1 MNILYIAFKDFSV
14 LHYGASK
21 KVISAC
27 RALEELGNTV
37 TLLGQNKGNTVAVDT
52 EGHCTLIKSHSSFIV
67 SKLQPLF
74 DKKHQIEDIK
84 SYLNNK
90 HYDMCYIRFDLNTK
104 KFLSLLKVLRIH
116 CDKILIEI
124 PTYPYT
130 KEYTGFINSVRLAI
144 DDYYAKK
151 IKDYVDMIV
160 TFYKVPGGYYYG
172 VPVKVVPNGFD
183 FSDVKIIST
192 DAVLENIDIAAVS
205 SMRLWHGYERLI
217 EGLHLY
223 YENRGDRNIILHLV
237 GDGRECPKYKELVS
251 KYKLEEHVVFH
262 GALHG
267 VELEELLEK
276 CTLGLDSL
284 ARHRTGISVLSS
296 LKSRE
301 YGAKGIPIIN
311 SCDIDIIGD
320 DFEYFLK
327 TPADETPIDI
337 NEVIHFYDKCY
348 KEKSRLV
355 VAKRIRN
362 YIETR
367 SDMKAVMNM
376 IIHDE

>member
-52 EGHCTLIKSHSSFIV
+52 EGRCTLIKSHSSFIV
-67 SKLQPLF
+67 PKLQPLF

-104 KFLSLLKVLRIH
+104 KFLSLLKLLRIH
-116 CDKILIEI
+116 CDKVLIEI

-130 KEYTGFINSVRLAI
+130 KEYTGLINSVRLAI

-192 DAVLENIDIAAVS
+192 DAVPENIDIAAVS